1 MMKLK
6 HAFLVTLA
14 VAILGGVVLC
24 YKGFA
29 QRKNTVRCQ
38 IRDEGI

>member
-1 MMKLK
+1 MRRSMMKLK

-14 VAILGGVVLC
+14 VAMLGGVVLC

-29 QRKNTVRCQ
+29 QRKEKSTS
-38 IRDEGI
+38 